1 MTLDAYLQKGHKTHV
16 IFDFD
21 ETLVK
26 LILPWDHW
34 EDSIQD
40 ILITLDKSIY
50 ENYKKEKISLSDLM
64 NQYILK
70 FGKQARDV
78 VKRNAVYFETRYL
91 EGIIPNHAL
100 IDFITHAKQYHMFIW
115 SSNTRPTVK
124 KVLHEY
130 GIWNAFEKVVTSL
143 DVELLKPNTE
153 GFGRIYH
160 PTIPKK
166 RYVIIGDSES
176 DKEAAKQLGVDFFL
190 IDYFETV

>member
-1 MTLDAYLQKGHKTHV
+1 MTLDAYLQKLHKTHL

-34 EDSIQD
+34 EDPIKD
-40 ILITLDKSIY
+40 TLIKLDKSIY
-50 ENYKKEKISLSDLM
+50 ANYKKEKISLSDLM

-78 VKRNAVYFETRYL
+78 LKSNATNFETRYL
-91 EGIIPNHAL
+91 EDVIPNNEL
-100 IDFITHAKQYHMFIW
+100 IDFIKHAQKYIMFIW

-124 KVLHEY
+124 KALHHY
-130 GIWNAFEKVVTSL
+130 GIWNSFEKVVTSL

-153 GFGRIYH
+153 GFSQIYD
-160 PTIPKK
+160 PAIPKK
-166 RYVIIGDSES
+166 RYVIIGDSDS

-190 IDYFETV
+190 IDHFKPV